1 MENIKKKKK
10 KGKKEKKKTILH
22 RVARS
27 YVHAAQRERER
38 ESGAP
43 ADPLKSIPF
52 RLVDRNA
59 ISAA

>member
-27 YVHAAQRERER
+27 YIHAAQRERER
-38 ESGAP
+38 AP